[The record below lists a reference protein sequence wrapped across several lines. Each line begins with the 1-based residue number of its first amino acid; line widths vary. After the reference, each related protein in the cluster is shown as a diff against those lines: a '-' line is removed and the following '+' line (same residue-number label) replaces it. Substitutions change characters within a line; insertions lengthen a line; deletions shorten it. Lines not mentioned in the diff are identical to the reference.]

1 MPFTPGNNLSQ
12 GRPKGAVNKENQV
25 IKQAI
30 NAIIEGGLEDFQ
42 SVLADMR
49 ETNPVKFA
57 ENYMKLM
64 EYTIP
69 KLRSV
74 DSNVS
79 LDTESLGSIRIEVIT
94 KEKNEGT
101 KNTSDGSLPEE
112 LPSN

>member
-1 MPFTPGNNLSQ
+1 MPFTPGNNLGQ
-12 GRPKGAVNKENQV
+12 GRPKGAVNKDNRVVKE
-25 IKQAI
+25 AI

-42 SVLADMR
+42 SVLAEMR

-74 DSNVS
+74 DSNIS
-79 LDTESLGSIRIEVIT
+79 MDPEQLSSIKIEVVSKPT
-94 KEKNEGT
+94 NE
-101 KNTSDGSLPEE
+101 
-112 LPSN
+112 

>member
-1 MPFTPGNNLSQ
+1 MAFTPGNTLGQ
-12 GRPKGAVNKENQV
+12 GRPKGAPNKENKI
-25 IKQAI
+25 IKEAI
-30 NAIIEGGLEDFQ
+30 TAIIEGGLEDFQ
-42 SVLADMR
+42 SVLAEMR

-79 LDTESLGSIRIEVIT
+79 IDPESLGSIKI
-94 KEKNEGT
+94 
-101 KNTSDGSLPEE
+101 GSL
-112 LPSN
+112 

>member
-1 MPFTPGNNLSQ
+1 MPFAPGNPGG

-42 SVLADMR
+42 SVLAEMR

-64 EYTIP
+64 EYTVP

-74 DSNVS
+74 DSNISV
-79 LDTESLGSIRIEVIT
+79 DPESLGSIKIEVVT
-94 KEKNEGT
+94 KEKLSEGT
-101 KNTSDGSLPEE
+101 NNTS
-112 LPSN
+112 N

>member
-1 MPFTPGNNLSQ
+1 MPFVPGNPGG
-12 GRPKGAVNKENQV
+12 GRPKGAVNKENKI
-25 IKQAI
+25 IKDAI

-42 SVLADMR
+42 SVLAEMR

-64 EYTIP
+64 EYAVP

-74 DSNVS
+74 DSNISV
-79 LDTESLGSIRIEVIT
+79 DPESLGSIKIEVVT

-101 KNTSDGSLPEE
+101 NNTS
-112 LPSN
+112 N

>member
-1 MPFTPGNNLSQ
+1 MPFQPGHNLSS

-30 NAIIEGGLEDFQ
+30 TAIIEGGLEDFQ
-42 SVLADMR
+42 SVLAEMR

-64 EYTIP
+64 EYTVP

-79 LDTESLGSIRIEVIT
+79 VDPESLGSIKIEVIT
-94 KEKNEGT
+94 KEKHEGT
-101 KNTSDGSLPEE
+101 NNTS
-112 LPSN
+112 N

>member
-1 MPFTPGNNLSQ
+1 MPFVPGNPGG
-12 GRPKGAVNKENQV
+12 GRPKGAPNKDNKI
-25 IKQAI
+25 IKEAI
-30 NAIIEGGLEDFQ
+30 TAIIEGGLEDFQ
-42 SVLADMR
+42 AVLAEMR

-79 LDTESLGSIRIEVIT
+79 IDPESLGSIKIEVIS
-94 KEKNEGT
+94 KANEGT
-101 KNTSDGSLPEE
+101 ENTS
-112 LPSN
+112 N

>member
-1 MPFTPGNNLSQ
+1 MPFVPGNPGG

-101 KNTSDGSLPEE
+101 KHTSDGSIPEE

>member
-1 MPFTPGNNLSQ
+1 MPFVPGNPGG